1 VTIPSHAPA
10 VRRLVRALA
19 LTPAAVLLVAATPAF
34 ADPPDQ
40 WQTADSVPG
49 LHAFLILV
57 AIPLG
62 LFAAITFLALV
73 PSMVRGHREQS
84 EQSWVSDPEWFGGPG
99 GGAAGLESHPAGST
113 TGASD
118 TPSDRGGASGR
129 W

>member
-1 VTIPSHAPA
+1 MTIPPHAPA

-40 WQTADSVPG
+40 WPTADSVPG

-73 PSMVRGHREQS
+73 PSLVRGHREQS
-84 EQSWVSDPEWFGGPG
+84 EQLWVSDPEWFGGPG
-99 GGAAGLESHPAGST
+99 GGAAGLESPAGSA

-118 TPSDRGGASGR
+118 APNARGGASGR